1 MTLRDIFSKLWPDKN
16 SAEKQLRILTR
27 QIDSAS
33 EDLKIRIAESLAN
46 TASLERKMEQQDSS
60 AEVDGNDRAAMLQN
74 ALASERSL
82 LEGLQVLFKDLKKK
96 REEINLALEQNQVR
110 QRKAATDEL
119 LTAVY
124 RDFGSDLKLNH
135 YLEKFSSETLRIEYT
150 AESNLRVELLNR
162 RSGQ

>member
-1 MTLRDIFSKLWPDKN
+1 MTLRDMLSKLWPGQN
-16 SAEKQLRILTR
+16 SAEKQLKKLKK

-33 EDLKIRIAESLAN
+33 EDLKVRIAESLAN
-46 TASLERKMEQQDSS
+46 ATGFERKLTQNYSS
-60 AEVDGNDRAAMLQN
+60 AKTEETERREMLQN
-74 ALASERSL
+74 ALNSEKSL
-82 LEGLQVLFKDLKKK
+82 LEGLQLLYKDLAAKK
-96 REEINLALEQNQVR
+96 EEICLALEQNQMR

-135 YLEKFSSETLRIEYT
+135 YLEKFSSETLKIEYT

-162 RSGQ
+162 RPGQ